1 MCIEMLLPNYLAAS
15 DDSIVAEDTDADTS
29 DDSQVTPSQRYS
41 TRKKSLD
48 TSQGSSSATRKGNQK
63 TPDGGGDLP
72 VYMTWFKDCLTKA
85 ESGTILK

>member
-48 TSQGSSSATRKGNQK
+48 TSQGSSSTRKGNHK

-85 ESGTILK
+85 ESGSILK